1 MNSTLLVLAIFGIY
15 WALISV
21 LDKKG
26 VLERHNIHAH
36 GPLLMI
42 GTKKGQR
49 LLERLAKPKRFWRTF
64 AGVGRPLMLIAMCF
78 MFAVLLYSDYLMF
91 VHPILPSAFTK
102 PRNVLLLPGINEFI
116 PLIWGLA
123 GLIVAVVVH
132 EFSHAILGRVENI
145 RVKSMG
151 IVLALIPIGFFTE
164 LDDEQLFGIKE
175 TGEKVKPTATR
186 DERVRILAA
195 GVTANFVVAL
205 IAFIL
210 FFGLILGAIAPI
222 GNVMVT
228 SVVPGSPA
236 DLAGIQQGAIVTQL
250 AGVEITSIHDVY
262 SFTRSI
268 RPGDAITVH
277 VMDGGARKTFDIS
290 APQNITFGV
299 EITDVID
306 GYPAKDAG
314 ITPGM
319 RIIRINHMPTPTLDL
334 FMTSMNATHP
344 GQTVNVRVID
354 NGTEKVF
361 NVTLAEPPHEG
372 MKKGFLGVTVAT
384 IPSVDLMGAQL
395 SEYPAENMLAFL
407 RSIPL
412 MLNKPLGWGI
422 LISLPFMGLAGPKFS
437 GFAFPVIQFYQPV
450 GWALPLGN
458 AIFWIANLAFWVA
471 WINFYV
477 GLFNCLPA
485 VPLDGGH
492 VFREM
497 TLSAAS
503 RITKNKDKQ
512 ERISNFIVNGL
523 ALLILASF
531 IFLFIGP
538 YLMHGMHA
546 LI

>member
-15 WALISV
+15 WAIISA

-26 VLERHNIHAH
+26 VLERHNIRAH

-42 GTKKGQR
+42 GTKKGQK
-49 LLERLAKPKRFWRTF
+49 LLERLAKPRRFWRTF
-64 AGVGRPLMLIAMCF
+64 AGAGQPLMLIAMCF
-78 MFAVLLYSDYLMF
+78 MFAVLLYADYLML
-91 VHPILPSAFTK
+91 VHPIYPSALTE
-102 PRNVLLLPGINEFI
+102 PRNILLLPGINEFI
-116 PLIWGLA
+116 PLIWGLV
-123 GLIVAVVVH
+123 GLIVAIVVH
-132 EFSHAILGRVENI
+132 EFSHAILGKVENI

-151 IVLALIPIGFFTE
+151 IVLALIPVAFFTE

-175 TGEKVKPTATR
+175 TGEKVKPLATK
-186 DERVRILAA
+186 DERVRILIA
-195 GVTANFVVAL
+195 GVMANFVIAL

-210 FFGLILGAIAPI
+210 FFGPILGAIVPT
-222 GNVMVT
+222 GNVMVA
-228 SVVPGSPA
+228 SVTPGSPA
-236 DLAGIQQGAIVTQL
+236 DLVGIQQGVIITQL
-250 AGVEITSIHDVY
+250 DKVEITSIHDVY
-262 SFTRSI
+262 SFMHSI
-268 RPGDAITVH
+268 QPRGPIAVH
-277 VMDGGARKTFDIS
+277 AVDNGIKKTFNVDVT
-290 APQNITFGV
+290 PQNIIFGV
-299 EITDVID
+299 EIMDVID

-319 RIIRINHMPTPTLDL
+319 RIVRINNMPTPTLDL

-344 GQTVNVRVID
+344 AQTVNVRVID

-372 MKKGFLGVTVAT
+372 MKKGFLGVTVA
-384 IPSVDLMGAQL
+384 PSVDLLGAKL
-395 SEYPAENMLAFL
+395 SEYPAADVLSFL
-407 RSIPL
+407 QSIPS
-412 MLNKPLGWGI
+412 MLGTLSGWLI
-422 LISLPFMGLAGPKFS
+422 LVGLPFMGVMGSKLV
-437 GFAFPVIQFYQPV
+437 GFTFPVIQFYQPV

-458 AIFWIANLAFWVA
+458 GIFWIANLVLWVA

-497 TLSAAS
+497 AISAVS
-503 RITKNKDKQ
+503 HITKNKDKQ
-512 ERISNFIVNGL
+512 ERISNVVVNGL

-538 YLMHGMHA
+538 YLMHGMHGF
-546 LI
+546 I

>member
-15 WALISV
+15 WAIISV

-26 VLERHNIHAH
+26 VLERHNIRAH

-42 GTKKGQR
+42 STKKGQK
-49 LLERLAKPKRFWRTF
+49 LLERLAKPKRFWRFF
-64 AGVGRPLMLIAMCF
+64 AGAGQPLMLIAMCF

-91 VHPILPSAFTK
+91 VHPILPSALTK
-102 PRNVLLLPGINEFI
+102 PRNILLLPGINEFI
-116 PLIWGLA
+116 PFIWGLV

-132 EFSHAILGRVENI
+132 EFAHAILGRVESI

-164 LDDEQLFGIKE
+164 LDNEQLFGIKE

-186 DERVRILAA
+186 DERVRILTA
-195 GVTANFVVAL
+195 GVTANFIVAL
-205 IAFIL
+205 ITFTL
-210 FFGLILGAIAPI
+210 FFGLILGAIAPV

-228 SVVPGSPA
+228 DVMAGSPA
-236 DLAGIQQGAIVTQL
+236 DLAGIQQGAIITQL
-250 AGVEITSIHDVY
+250 DEVEITGIHDVY
-262 SFTRSI
+262 SFMQSI
-268 RPGDAITVH
+268 RPRDTITVH
-277 VMDGGARKTFDIS
+277 VVDNGASKTLDIYAS
-290 APQNITFGV
+290 QGIKFGV
-299 EITDVID
+299 GIIDVID

-314 ITPGM
+314 IAPGM
-319 RIIRINHMPTPTLDL
+319 RIIRINNMPTTTLDL

-344 GQTVNVRVID
+344 GQTVNVWVID
-354 NGTEKVF
+354 DDTEKVF

-372 MKKGFLGVTVAT
+372 MKKGFLGVTVM
-384 IPSVDLMGAQL
+384 PFVDLLGAQL
-395 SEYPAENMLAFL
+395 GEYPADGMLTFL

-412 MLNKPLGWGI
+412 MLNKPLGWI
-422 LISLPFMGLAGPKFS
+422 TLVSLPFIGLIGSKFS
-437 GFAFPVIQFYQPV
+437 GFTFPIMQFYQPV

-458 AIFWIANLAFWVA
+458 TIFWIANLVFWVA
-471 WINFYV
+471 WINFYL

-497 TLSAAS
+497 AISTVSH
-503 RITKNKDKQ
+503 ITKNKKRQ
-512 ERISNFIVNGL
+512 EKISNFIVNGL

-546 LI
+546 VI

>member
-1 MNSTLLVLAIFGIY
+1 LNSTLLVLAIFGIY
-15 WALISV
+15 WVIISALG
-21 LDKKG
+21 KKG
-26 VLERHNIHAH
+26 VLERHNIRAH

-64 AGVGRPLMLIAMCF
+64 AGAGQPLMLIAMCF
-78 MFAVLLYSDYLMF
+78 MFAVLLYADYLMLVYP
-91 VHPILPSAFTK
+91 VHPSTLTK
-102 PRNVLLLPGINEFI
+102 PRNILLLPGINEFI

-123 GLIVAVVVH
+123 GLIVAVIVH

-186 DERVRILAA
+186 DERVRILTA
-195 GVTANFVVAL
+195 GVMANFVVAL
-205 IAFIL
+205 IAFML
-210 FFGLILGAIAPI
+210 FFGPILGAIAPI

-228 SVVPGSPA
+228 GVVSGSPA

-250 AGVEITSIHDVY
+250 DGVEITSIHDVY

-268 RPGDAITVH
+268 RPRDAITVH
-277 VMDGGARKTFDIS
+277 VMDGGTRKTFDIS

-299 EITDVID
+299 EVTDVID

-319 RIIRINHMPTPTLDL
+319 RIIRINHMPTPTMEL

-354 NGTEKVF
+354 NGAEKVF

-372 MKKGFLGVTVAT
+372 MKKGFLGVT
-384 IPSVDLMGAQL
+384 IMPYVDLLGAQL

-407 RSIPL
+407 RSIPS
-412 MLNKPLGWGI
+412 MLNKPLGWMT
-422 LISLPFMGLAGPKFS
+422 LVSLPFIGLIGSKFS
-437 GFAFPVIQFYQPV
+437 GFTFPIMQFYQPV
-450 GWALPLGN
+450 GWALSLGN

-471 WINFYV
+471 WINFYL

-497 TLSAAS
+497 TLSAAG

-512 ERISNFIVNGL
+512 ERISNVVVNGL

-531 IFLFIGP
+531 MFLFIGP
-538 YLMHGMHA
+538 YLMHGMHG

>member
-15 WALISV
+15 WAIVSV

-42 GTKKGQR
+42 GTKKGQN
-49 LLERLAKPKRFWRTF
+49 LLERLAAHKRFWRFF
-64 AGVGRPLMLIAMCF
+64 AGAGQPLMLIAMCS
-78 MFAVLLYSDYLMF
+78 MFALLLYTDYLMLI
-91 VHPILPSAFTK
+91 HPIHPSALTK
-102 PRNVLLLPGINEFI
+102 PRNILLLPGINEFI
-116 PLIWGLA
+116 PFIWGLV

-132 EFSHAILGRVENI
+132 EFAHAILGRVESI

-164 LDDEQLFGIKE
+164 LDNEQLFGIKE

-186 DERVRILAA
+186 DERVRILTA
-195 GVTANFVVAL
+195 GVTANFIVAL
-205 IAFIL
+205 ITFTL
-210 FFGLILGAIAPI
+210 FFGLILGAIAPL

-228 SVVPGSPA
+228 GVMTGSPA
-236 DLAGIQQGAIVTQL
+236 DLAGIQQGAIITQL
-250 AGVEITSIHDVY
+250 DEVEITGIHDVY
-262 SFTRSI
+262 SFMQSV
-268 RPGDAITVH
+268 RPRDTITVH
-277 VMDGGARKTFDIS
+277 VVDNGASKTLDIYAS
-290 APQNITFGV
+290 QGIKFGV
-299 EITDVID
+299 GIIDVID

-314 ITPGM
+314 IAPGM
-319 RIIRINHMPTPTLDL
+319 RIIRINNMPTTTLDL

-344 GQTVNVRVID
+344 GQTVNVWVID
-354 NGTEKVF
+354 DGTEKVF

-372 MKKGFLGVTVAT
+372 MKKGFLGVTVM
-384 IPSVDLMGAQL
+384 PFVDLFGAQL
-395 SEYPAENMLAFL
+395 GEYPAENMLAFL

-412 MLNKPLGWGI
+412 MLNKPLGWI
-422 LISLPFMGLAGPKFS
+422 TLVSLPFIGLIGSKFS
-437 GFAFPVIQFYQPV
+437 GFTFPIMQFYQPV

-458 AIFWIANLAFWVA
+458 TIFWIANLVFWVA
-471 WINFYV
+471 WINFYL

-497 TLSAAS
+497 AISTVSH
-503 RITKNKDKQ
+503 ITKNKERQ
-512 ERISNFIVNGL
+512 EKISNFIVNGL

-546 LI
+546 II

>member
-15 WALISV
+15 WVIISA

-42 GTKKGQR
+42 GTKKGQN

-64 AGVGRPLMLIAMCF
+64 AGVGQPLMLIAMCF
-78 MFAVLLYSDYLMF
+78 MFALLLYADYLML
-91 VHPILPSAFTK
+91 VHPVSPSVLTK
-102 PRNVLLLPGINEFI
+102 PRNILLLPGINEFI
-116 PLIWGLA
+116 PLIWGLV
-123 GLIVAVVVH
+123 GLIVAIVVH

-151 IVLALIPIGFFTE
+151 IVLALIPVAFFTE

-175 TGEKVKPTATR
+175 TGEKVKPLATR
-186 DERVRILAA
+186 DERVRILTA
-195 GVTANFVVAL
+195 GVMANFVVAL

-210 FFGLILGAIAPI
+210 FFGPILGAIAPI

-228 SVVPGSPA
+228 SVALGSPA
-236 DLAGIQQGAIVTQL
+236 DLAGVQRGIIVTQL
-250 AGVEITSIHDVY
+250 DGVEITSIHDVY
-262 SFTRSI
+262 TFMRSI
-268 RPGDAITVH
+268 QPRGTITVH
-277 VMDGGARKTFDIS
+277 AVDNGIKKTFNVDVT
-290 APQNITFGV
+290 PQNITSGV
-299 EITDVID
+299 EITNVID

-314 ITPGM
+314 IMPGM
-319 RIIRINHMPTPTLDL
+319 RIIRINNMPTPTLDL
-334 FMTSMNATHP
+334 FMTSMNVTHP
-344 GQTVNVRVID
+344 GQTVNVWVID
-354 NGTEKVF
+354 HGTEKVF
-361 NVTLAEPPHEG
+361 NVTLAAPPHEG
-372 MKKGFLGVTVAT
+372 MKKGFLGVTVM
-384 IPSVDLMGAQL
+384 PSVDLLGAQL
-395 SEYPAENMLAFL
+395 SEYPAADVLSFL
-407 RSIPL
+407 RSMPS
-412 MLNKPLGWGI
+412 MLGTLSGWLI
-422 LISLPFMGLAGPKFS
+422 LVGLPFMGVMGSKLV
-437 GFAFPVIQFYQPV
+437 GFTFPVIQFYQPV

-503 RITKNKDKQ
+503 RITKNKDRQ
-512 ERISNFIVNGL
+512 ERISNVIVNGL

-538 YLMHGMHA
+538 YLMHGMHG